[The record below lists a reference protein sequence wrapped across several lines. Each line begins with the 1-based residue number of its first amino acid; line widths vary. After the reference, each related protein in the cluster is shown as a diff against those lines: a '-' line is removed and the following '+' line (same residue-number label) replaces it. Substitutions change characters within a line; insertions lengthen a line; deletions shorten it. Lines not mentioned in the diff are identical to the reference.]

1 MSQALTGVRIL
12 DLTHV
17 LSGPFATMTL
27 ADLGAE
33 VIKIEPL
40 EGERTRHFLADDP
53 KHSIEGMGAYF
64 IKLSRNK
71 KSVAIDLKSE
81 AGRQLFYQ
89 LVEHADIVTDNF
101 SVGVTEK
108 LGVDYAHLSKINPRI
123 ITCSITGFGAT
134 GPGRYRTAFDQVVQ
148 AYGGSMSITG
158 DDVEKP
164 IRAGLPIADLGGSLY
179 GLVGLLTALYERE
192 KSGKGQHVDIAML
205 DSQIAMMSYMATMYF
220 LSGEDP
226 GPIGNSHFVHVPYN
240 SFKTSDGHIVIA
252 IIFDHFW
259 QGLLDV
265 LDCDDLRKPDYDH
278 QPGRLADKSYIEGR
292 VGEIFAT
299 KNSAYWLEKLEAK
312 RIPCAPI
319 NTFSQALSDE
329 QVKYRN
335 MVVDISHPNGQI
347 TQAPGNPVKLSR
359 SNDEHFDAAPL
370 LGQHTDAVL
379 SDWLGLDDVE
389 LAKLRE
395 QKVIR

>member
-1 MSQALTGVRIL
+1 
-12 DLTHV
+12 
-17 LSGPFATMTL
+17 
-27 ADLGAE
+27 
-33 VIKIEPL
+33 
-40 EGERTRHFLADDP
+40 
-53 KHSIEGMGAYF
+53 
-64 IKLSRNK
+64 
-71 KSVAIDLKSE
+71 AIDLKSE